1 MLDLPHYL
9 RDRLGMHSDPLSEFL
24 HFVNARSVMSG
35 GLVAGGAWAIA
46 IPAPDTIKF
55 WGVARGSC
63 WLSFDD
69 EATPILLEEGDVFL
83 SSRPRSLVIA
93 SDLCAPRVDLSDVLK
108 NRVGATV
115 QLGSGDDCYVIVAG
129 VELST
134 DYDQLFLD
142 AIPATIH
149 VRGTSRQA
157 QKLSW
162 LMDELIQEREDDP
175 PGSGVASAQL
185 AHLMFIQTLRAHFVA
200 EAPLNPGWLRAVTDK
215 RIAPALRLMHGD
227 PGYPW
232 QLEALAKAAAMSRAT
247 FALHFK
253 TVAGV
258 APMTYLTHWR
268 MRLAERALRE
278 TRTSIGEIGRSF
290 GYTSESAFS
299 SAFKRVTGRYP
310 LHFRRLMTQ
319 QQA

>member
-1 MLDLPHYL
+1 MQN
-9 RDRLGMHSDPLSEFL
+9 DPLSEFL

-55 WGVARGSC
+55 WGVARGTC

-69 EATPILLEEGDVFL
+69 EATPVLLEEGDVFL

-93 SDLCAPRVDLSDVLK
+93 SDLCAPRVDLSDVVK

-115 QLGSGDDCYVIVAG
+115 QHGCGDDCYVIVAG

-149 VRGTSRQA
+149 VRGASRQA

-162 LMDELIQEREDDP
+162 LMDQLVQEREDDP

-185 AHLMFIQTLRAHFVA
+185 AHLMFIHTLRAHFDTQA
-200 EAPLNPGWLRAVTDK
+200 HLDAGWLRAVIDK

-232 QLEALAKAAAMSRAT
+232 QLEELAKEAAMSRAT

-253 TVAGV
+253 TAAGV

-310 LHFRRLMTQ
+310 LHFRRIMTQ
-319 QQA
+319 